1 MTVKRDYE
9 VTGVDCVNCA
19 AKIESG
25 IKNIDGVI
33 SASLNYSMSKLSI
46 EVDGEKS
53 LYEIERKIQK
63 LMDSIEKGSRLKVT
77 ETGEKDNDDSD
88 RLSKTRLSIYII
100 AAVSYFAGMFFIE
113 NPAIELV
120 LFIFAYMVF
129 GYYVLLKSAKNIL
142 RGRVF
147 DENFLMS
154 IATIGALIIGEY
166 PEAAAVMMFYQV
178 GELFQDYAVN
188 HSRRAI
194 KSLIAIKPDYANL
207 KTGEG
212 YKRVAPSE
220 INIGDYIVVR
230 PGERVPLDGVVT
242 EGVSAVDTS
251 ALTGESLPRDVGIGS
266 EILSG
271 SINMSGVL
279 TIRVTRMFENS
290 TVSRILEMVESAS
303 QKKANAERFITRFAA
318 IYTPLVAG
326 IAVLLALIPPLFF
339 GGEFNQWIYRALLFL
354 VVSCPCALVI
364 SIPLGFF
371 GGIGAASRRGILV
384 KGGNY
389 LEALAKVKTVVF
401 DKTGTL
407 TSGSFEVTKLGTA
420 ADITEDELLY
430 YAAHAEAFSTHPLA
444 ASVIRKF
451 GREPDKSIVT
461 EYAEY
466 AGMGVSAKVSGRTVL
481 LGNKNLFDRSGI
493 ETVDKERA
501 GTLMHLAVDGKYA
514 GYVLLEDTVKEDSSK
529 AIESLKALGVEDIIM
544 LTGDSRHAAGSAAE
558 KLNIKTVYSELLPH
572 EKMERLERI
581 MDEKSGSGKVAFV
594 GDGINDSPVLARA
607 DVGIAM
613 GGTGSDAAIEA
624 SDIVVMTDEPGKI
637 PEAIVIARKTRK
649 VVYQNIVLSMA
660 VKAVVLA
667 LGAGG
672 VATMWEA
679 VFADVGVALLAILN
693 AMRIIRVK

>member
-129 GYYVLLKSAKNIL
+129 GYNVLLKSAKNIL

-529 AIESLKALGVEDIIM
+529 SIESLKALGVEDIIM